1 MGLSLPGCTRCC
13 PLSGCARCCSLPGST
28 RCISK
33 KGVVNIT
40 GRLGRMAS
48 NRQVGMDANIYNNK
62 SSKQKKKGKPPPPP
76 GSESDQSIDTNS
88 LSAESQDP
96 GRSPNSSHKT
106 RSKKGEW
113 EILEGLKEGQRFDL
127 VPRKFEGFLLKRRKW
142 PLKGWHKRYFVLDK
156 SILTY
161 AKSVAD
167 LVRGKILG
175 RMDIGMSVIST
186 KARRR
191 RIDIDADTLIFHL
204 KCKSREV
211 YLQWVEQLKQHRL
224 HKQHQI
230 LYSKDQAKLTSPTSP
245 SDESPTDPLVPGGRS
260 SLPGSLPG
268 SHPGTIGREG
278 KSNTGTTLTGAAAG
292 AGTLRSW
299 LMDSSG
305 LDQLTKE
312 ITTTQHH
319 VQQLARLLDSIEHQ
333 DDISHGEPTTPS
345 TKSRRKFRLRKH
357 KSNKSTSGEITIST
371 SSGKV
376 APDQVDATV
385 PSLQVDGNLCELRP
399 LSSSNPTLA
408 LHSAC
413 WHPSASRPHS
423 YSDASTAV
431 VGGAQPP
438 NTPSPTSQTHHQ
450 AAIPPT
456 ITLSMES
463 TSREDFTILAKEVVS
478 QVGQV
483 LRGIQTERE
492 KLRQALESETNLLAS
507 HNTTTIIA
515 ALRNSLNQALQQN
528 AELRGRL
535 ARIHADSDL
544 SDISVPPSMSELLH
558 KSLHT
563 SLSYESS
570 SCFSAS
576 EYFDAADAFSD
587 AGATDTS
594 SEASSDNSSFTSEA
608 SDAGTDAHPSAAEIE
623 EDGKCFTGRRTRL
636 PAPKPL
642 TEDFSV
648 WNFLYKN
655 IGKDLSKVC
664 MPVTLNEPLNML
676 QRMCEE
682 LEYSELLDKAAGL
695 EDAGDRMVQVATFAV
710 SAYASSIYRA
720 AHKPFNPLLG
730 ETYECIREDKG
741 FRFVAEQVSHHPPVS
756 ACYAKSHNFTFW
768 QDIRIKTKFWGR
780 SLEFQPT
787 GKVHLILGE
796 WIDSGTE
803 DHYEWNKVTT
813 CVHNLFGGG
822 QRWVDQYGEMIIKNT
837 TNGLVCKL
845 SFVRASSW
853 SAKRHEVF
861 GTVTD
866 ADGQVI
872 HNLFGKWTEA
882 LYCGHAPSARVVWRP
897 GSMPEDFHLYYGFTR
912 FAMELNELDDDQ
924 SKYLPPTDTR
934 FRPDQ
939 RLLEEGNMS
948 AAEVMKTQLEQQQ
961 RERRKSREETGVE
974 HLPMWFRRE
983 MDRSKEESWVFTGE
997 YWNKRK
1003 EPGFV
1008 NMTFEKLW

>member
-1 MGLSLPGCTRCC
+1 
-13 PLSGCARCCSLPGST
+13 
-28 RCISK
+28 
-33 KGVVNIT
+33 
-40 GRLGRMAS
+40 
-48 NRQVGMDANIYNNK
+48 MDATTNNHK
-62 SSKQKKKGKPPPPP
+62 MPKQKKKGKPPPPP

-88 LSAESQDP
+88 LSAESQEA
-96 GRSPNSSHKT
+96 GRSPSSSHKIT
-106 RSKKGEW
+106 SKKGEW

-127 VPRKFEGFLLKRRKW
+127 IPRKFEGFLLKRRKW
-142 PLKGWHKRYFVLDK
+142 PLKGWHKRYFVLDQ
-156 SILTY
+156 SVLTY
-161 AKSVAD
+161 AKSIGD
-167 LVRGKILG
+167 LMRGKILG

-230 LYSKDQAKLTSPTSP
+230 LYSKDQNKLTSPTSP
-245 SDESPTDPLVPGGRS
+245 SDDSPTDSLVPGGRA
-260 SLPGSLPG
+260 SLPGSLPS
-268 SHPGTIGREG
+268 SHPGTIGRET
-278 KSNTGTTLTGAAAG
+278 KTNTATSLTGAAAAG

-299 LMDSSG
+299 LLDNSG
-305 LDQLTKE
+305 LDHLTKE

-333 DDISHGEPTTPS
+333 DDISHGEPATPS
-345 TKSRRKFRLRKH
+345 TKSRKKFRLRKH
-357 KSNKSTSGEITIST
+357 KSSKSTSGELPL
-371 SSGKV
+371 SGSPGKGG
-376 APDQVDATV
+376 PDQVDATV
-385 PSLQVDGNLCELRP
+385 PSLADGNLCELRP

-408 LHSAC
+408 MHNAGWHS
-413 WHPSASRPHS
+413 SVSRPHS

-431 VGGAQPP
+431 AGGVQPP
-438 NTPSPTSQTHHQ
+438 NTPSPTSQSHHP
-450 AAIPPT
+450 APIPPT

-478 QVGQV
+478 QIGQV
-483 LRGIQTERE
+483 LRGLQTERE
-492 KLRQALESETNLLAS
+492 KLRQALESESNLLAS
-507 HNTTTIIA
+507 HNTTAIIA

-544 SDISVPPSMSELLH
+544 SEISVPPSMSELLH

-587 AGATDTS
+587 AGGTDTS

-655 IGKDLSKVC
+655 IGKDLSKVS
-664 MPVTLNEPLNML
+664 MPVTLNEPLNLL

-695 EDAGDRMVQVATFAV
+695 EDAGERIVLVASFAV

-730 ETYECIREDKG
+730 ETYESIREDKG

-768 QDIRIKTKFWGR
+768 QDVRIKTKFWGR

-787 GKVHLILGE
+787 GKVHLTLRE
-796 WIDSGTE
+796 VEDSAVE

-822 QRWVDQYGEMIIKNT
+822 QRWVDQYGEMIIKNV
-837 TNGLVCKL
+837 NKGLTCKL

-853 SAKRHEVF
+853 SSKRHEVF

-866 ADGQVI
+866 STGHVL

-912 FAMELNELDDDQ
+912 FAMELNELDEDQ
-924 SKYLPPTDTR
+924 AKYLPSTDTR

-939 RLLEEGNMS
+939 RYLEEGNMS
-948 AAEVMKTQLEQQQ
+948 AAELLKTQLEQQQ
-961 RERRKSREETGVE
+961 RERRKQREETGVE
-974 HLPMWFRRE
+974 YVPMWFRRE
-983 MDRSKEESWVFTGE
+983 HSSSDESWVFTGE

-1003 EPGFV
+1003 DPGFV
-1008 NMTFEKLW
+1008 NMTFDKLW

>member
-1 MGLSLPGCTRCC
+1 
-13 PLSGCARCCSLPGST
+13 
-28 RCISK
+28 
-33 KGVVNIT
+33 
-40 GRLGRMAS
+40 
-48 NRQVGMDANIYNNK
+48 MDATTNNHK
-62 SSKQKKKGKPPPPP
+62 MPKQKKKGKPPPPP
-76 GSESDQSIDTNS
+76 GSESDQSLDTNS
-88 LSAESQDP
+88 LSAESQEA
-96 GRSPNSSHKT
+96 GRSPSSSHKIT
-106 RSKKGEW
+106 SKKGEW
-113 EILEGLKEGQRFDL
+113 EILEGLKQGQRFDL
-127 VPRKFEGFLLKRRKW
+127 GTRKFEGFLLKRRKW
-142 PLKGWHKRYFVLDK
+142 PLKGWHKRYFILDQ
-156 SILTY
+156 SVLTY
-161 AKSVAD
+161 AKTIAD
-167 LVRGKILG
+167 LMRGKILG

-186 KARRR
+186 KVRRR

-230 LYSKDQAKLTSPTSP
+230 LYSKDQNKLTSPTSP
-245 SDESPTDPLVPGGRS
+245 SDDSPTADSLVPGGRA

-268 SHPGTIGREG
+268 SHPGTIGRET
-278 KSNTGTTLTGAAAG
+278 KTNTVTSLTGAAAAG

-305 LDQLTKE
+305 LDHLSKE
-312 ITTTQHH
+312 ITATHHH

-333 DDISHGEPTTPS
+333 DDISHGEPQTPS

-357 KSNKSTSGEITIST
+357 KSNKSTSGELPLSAGP
-371 SSGKV
+371 GKGGS
-376 APDQVDATV
+376 DQVDSAA
-385 PSLQVDGNLCELRP
+385 PSLADGNLCELRP

-408 LHSAC
+408 MHNAGWQTSV
-413 WHPSASRPHS
+413 SRPHS
-423 YSDASTAV
+423 YSDASTAIA
-431 VGGAQPP
+431 GGVQPP
-438 NTPSPTSQTHHQ
+438 NTPSPTTQPHHP
-450 AAIPPT
+450 APIPPT

-483 LRGIQTERE
+483 LRGLSGERE
-492 KLRQALESETNLLAS
+492 KLRQALESESNLLAS
-507 HNTTTIIA
+507 HNTTAIIA

-544 SDISVPPSMSELLH
+544 SEISVPPSMSELLH

-587 AGATDTS
+587 AGGTDTS

-642 TEDFSV
+642 TEDFSM

-655 IGKDLSKVC
+655 IGKDLSKVS
-664 MPVTLNEPLNML
+664 MPVNLNEPLNLL

-682 LEYSELLDKAAGL
+682 LEYSELLDKASGL
-695 EDAGDRMVQVATFAV
+695 EDASERIVLVASFAV

-730 ETYECIREDKG
+730 ETYESIREDKG
-741 FRFVAEQVSHHPPVS
+741 FRFVAEQV
-756 ACYAKSHNFTFW
+756 
-768 QDIRIKTKFWGR
+768 
-780 SLEFQPT
+780 
-787 GKVHLILGE
+787 HLILRE
-796 WIDSGTE
+796 ADDSATE

-822 QRWVDQYGEMIIKNT
+822 QRWVDQYGEMIIKNA
-837 TNGLVCKL
+837 NKGLTCKL

-866 ADGQVI
+866 SSGHVL

-882 LYCGHAPSARVVWRP
+882 LYCGHAPSAKVVWRP

-912 FAMELNELDDDQ
+912 LAMELNELDEDQ
-924 SKYLPPTDTR
+924 AKYLPPTDTR

-939 RLLEEGNMS
+939 RYLEEGNMS
-948 AAEVMKTQLEQQQ
+948 GAELLKTQLEQQQ
-961 RERRKSREETGVE
+961 RERRKQREETGVE
-974 HLPMWFRRE
+974 YVPMWFRKE
-983 MDRSKEESWVFTGE
+983 KISSEESWVFTGE

-1003 EPGFV
+1003 DPGFV
-1008 NMTFEKLW
+1008 NMTFDKLW

>member
-1 MGLSLPGCTRCC
+1 MS
-13 PLSGCARCCSLPGST
+13 S
-28 RCISK
+28 ISSSMNSKVGK
-33 KGVVNIT
+33 KKKT
-40 GRLGRMAS
+40 
-48 NRQVGMDANIYNNK
+48 K
-62 SSKQKKKGKPPPPP
+62 SSAPP

-88 LSAESQDP
+88 LSAESQEA
-96 GRSPNSSHKT
+96 GRSPSSAHKST
-106 RSKKGEW
+106 RKKGEW

-142 PLKGWHKRYFVLDK
+142 PLKGWHKRYFILEK
-156 SILTY
+156 STLTY

-167 LVRGKILG
+167 IARGRILG
-175 RMDIGMSVIST
+175 KMDIGMSVIST
-186 KARRR
+186 KTRRR

-230 LYSKDQAKLTSPTSP
+230 LYSKDQQKLASPASP
-245 SDESPTDPLVPGGRS
+245 SDDSPTDPLISSGRT

-268 SHPGTIGREG
+268 SHHNTMNREG
-278 KSNTGTTLTGAAAG
+278 KSNTSTTLTGAAAG
-292 AGTLRSW
+292 AGTLRAW
-299 LMDSSG
+299 LLDSSG
-305 LDQLTKE
+305 LDILTKD
-312 ITTTQHH
+312 INTTQQH
-319 VQQLARLLDSIEHQ
+319 VQQLSYLLNNIEHQ
-333 DDISHGEPTTPS
+333 DDLSHGEPTTPS

-357 KSNKSTSGEITIST
+357 KSNKSTGGEITINISP
-371 SSGKV
+371 GKG
-376 APDQVDATV
+376 ATDQVDAV
-385 PSLQVDGNLCELRP
+385 MPSLQVDGNLCELRP

-408 LHSAC
+408 LHNAHGHQC
-413 WHPSASRPHS
+413 TSRPHS
-423 YSDASTAV
+423 YSDNASAV
-431 VGGAQPP
+431 AASNQPP
-438 NTPSPTSQTHHQ
+438 NTPSPTSQSSFSN
-450 AAIPPT
+450 PPQ

-463 TSREDFTILAKEVVS
+463 SSREDFTVLAKEVVS
-478 QVGQV
+478 QICQV
-483 LRGIQTERE
+483 LRGIQSERE
-492 KLRQALESETNLLAS
+492 KLRQALESESNFLSS
-507 HNTTTIIA
+507 HNTTAIIA

-544 SDISVPPSMSELLH
+544 SDISVPPSMSEMLH

-587 AGATDTS
+587 AGGTDTS

-608 SDAGTDAHPSAAEIE
+608 SEAGTDAHPSAAEIE

-636 PAPKPL
+636 PAPRPL

-695 EDAGDRMVQVATFAV
+695 EDDGDRMVSVAAFAV
-710 SAYASSIYRA
+710 SSYASSIYRA

-730 ETYECIREDKG
+730 ETFECIREDKG

-756 ACYAKSHNFTFW
+756 ACYAKSCNFTFW
-768 QDIRIKTKFWGR
+768 QDIRIKMKFWGR
-780 SLEFQPT
+780 SLEFQPS
-787 GKVHLILGE
+787 GKVHLILRE
-796 WIDSGTE
+796 KNDSEKE

-822 QRWVDQYGEMIIKNT
+822 QRWVDQYGEMIIRNPNK
-837 TNGLVCKL
+837 GLTCKL

-853 SAKRHEVF
+853 SSKRHEVF
-861 GTVTD
+861 GVVTD
-866 ADGQVI
+866 ASGTVL

-897 GSMPEDFHLYYGFTR
+897 GSMPEDYHLYYGFTR
-912 FAMELNELDDDQ
+912 FAIELNEQDEDQ

-939 RLLEEGNMS
+939 RLLEEGNING
-948 AAEVMKTQLEQQQ
+948 AETMKTQLEQQQ
-961 RERRKSREETGVE
+961 RERRKHREETGIE
-974 HLPMWFRRE
+974 HVPMWFRRD
-983 MDRSKEESWVFTGE
+983 MNSKEESWVFTGE
-997 YWNKRK
+997 YWIKRK
-1003 EPGFV
+1003 DPGFV
-1008 NMTFEKLW
+1008 NMTFERLW

>member
-1 MGLSLPGCTRCC
+1 MS
-13 PLSGCARCCSLPGST
+13 SIASSMN
-28 RCISK
+28 SK
-33 KGVVNIT
+33 GGKKKK
-40 GRLGRMAS
+40 S
-48 NRQVGMDANIYNNK
+48 K
-62 SSKQKKKGKPPPPP
+62 SSAPP
-76 GSESDQSIDTNS
+76 GSESDQSVDTNS
-88 LSAESQDP
+88 LSAESQEA
-96 GRSPNSSHKT
+96 GRSPSSAHKST
-106 RSKKGEW
+106 RKKGEW

-142 PLKGWHKRYFVLDK
+142 PLKGWHKRYFVLEK
-156 SILTY
+156 STLTY
-161 AKSVAD
+161 AKSIAD
-167 LVRGKILG
+167 LARGRILG
-175 RMDIGMSVIST
+175 KMDIGMSVIST

-230 LYSKDQAKLTSPTSP
+230 LYSKDQQKLASPASP
-245 SDESPTDPLVPGGRS
+245 SDDSPT
-260 SLPGSLPG
+260 
-268 SHPGTIGREG
+268 
-278 KSNTGTTLTGAAAG
+278 G
-292 AGTLRSW
+292 AGTLRAW
-299 LMDSSG
+299 LVDSSG
-305 LDQLTKE
+305 LEILTKD
-312 ITTTQHH
+312 INTTQQH
-319 VQQLARLLDSIEHQ
+319 VQQLSHLLNNIEHQ
-333 DDISHGEPTTPS
+333 DDLSHGEPTTPS

-357 KSNKSTSGEITIST
+357 KSNKSTGGEIIINT
-371 SSGKV
+371 SPGKG
-376 APDQVDATV
+376 ATDQVDAV
-385 PSLQVDGNLCELRP
+385 MPSLQVDGNLCELRP

-408 LHSAC
+408 LHNA
-413 WHPSASRPHS
+413 HGNQYVRPHS
-423 YSDASTAV
+423 YSDNASAV
-431 VGGAQPP
+431 VASNQPP
-438 NTPSPTSQTHHQ
+438 NTPSPTSQTSFSN
-450 AAIPPT
+450 PPQ

-463 TSREDFTILAKEVVS
+463 SSREDFTVLAKEVVS
-478 QVGQV
+478 QICQV
-483 LRGIQTERE
+483 LRGIQSERE
-492 KLRQALESETNLLAS
+492 KLRQALESESNVLSS
-507 HNTTTIIA
+507 HNTTSIIA

-544 SDISVPPSMSELLH
+544 TDISVPPSMSEMLH

-587 AGATDTS
+587 AGGTDTS

-636 PAPKPL
+636 PAPRPI

-695 EDAGDRMVQVATFAV
+695 ENDGDRMVLVAAFAV

-730 ETYECIREDKG
+730 ETFECIREDKG

-756 ACYAKSHNFTFW
+756 ACYAKSCNFTFW
-768 QDIRIKTKFWGR
+768 QDIRIKMKFWGR
-780 SLEFQPT
+780 SLEFQPS
-787 GKVHLILGE
+787 GKVHLILRE
-796 WIDSGTE
+796 QNDSGKE

-822 QRWVDQYGEMIIKNT
+822 QRWVDQYGEMIIRNPNK
-837 TNGLVCKL
+837 GLTCKL

-853 SAKRHEVF
+853 SSKRHEVF
-861 GTVTD
+861 GMVTD
-866 ADGQVI
+866 ASGTVL

-897 GSMPEDFHLYYGFTR
+897 GSMPEDYHLYYGFTR
-912 FAMELNELDDDQ
+912 FAIELNELDEDQ

-939 RLLEEGNMS
+939 KLLEEGNING
-948 AAEVMKTQLEQQQ
+948 AETMKTQLEQQQ
-961 RERRKSREETGVE
+961 RERRKHREETGVE
-974 HLPMWFRRE
+974 HVPMWFRRD
-983 MDRSKEESWVFTGE
+983 MNSKEESWVFTGE
-997 YWNKRK
+997 YWIKRK
-1003 EPGFV
+1003 DPGFV

>member
-1 MGLSLPGCTRCC
+1 
-13 PLSGCARCCSLPGST
+13 
-28 RCISK
+28 
-33 KGVVNIT
+33 
-40 GRLGRMAS
+40 
-48 NRQVGMDANIYNNK
+48 MDTTANNHK
-62 SSKQKKKGKPPPPP
+62 MSKQKKKGKPPPPP
-76 GSESDQSIDTNS
+76 GSESDQSVDTNS
-88 LSAESQDP
+88 LSAESQEA
-96 GRSPNSSHKT
+96 GRSPSSTHKIT
-106 RSKKGEW
+106 SKKGEW
-113 EILEGLKEGQRFDL
+113 EILEGLKEGQRFDF

-142 PLKGWHKRYFVLDK
+142 PLKGWHKRYFVLDR
-156 SILTY
+156 SVLTY
-161 AKSVAD
+161 AKSVGD
-167 LVRGKILG
+167 LMRGKILG

-230 LYSKDQAKLTSPTSP
+230 LYSKDQNKLTSPTSP
-245 SDESPTDPLVPGGRS
+245 SDDSPTAESLVPGGRT

-268 SHPGTIGREG
+268 SHHGTMGRETKTG
-278 KSNTGTTLTGAAAG
+278 TGTTLTGAAADADPIQSPCSPLYGVCLSCWGGFHPHNSMQQG

-299 LMDSSG
+299 LMDNSG
-305 LDQLTKE
+305 LEQLGKE
-312 ITTTQHH
+312 ITTTHHH

-333 DDISHGEPTTPS
+333 DDVSHGEPATPS

-357 KSNKSTSGEITIST
+357 KSSKSTSGELPLSA
-371 SSGKV
+371 SPGKGG
-376 APDQVDATV
+376 PDQVDAAV

-408 LHSAC
+408 MHNAGWHS
-413 WHPSASRPHS
+413 SVSRPHS
-423 YSDASTAV
+423 YSDASTAA
-431 VGGAQPP
+431 GGSQPP
-438 NTPSPTSQTHHQ
+438 NTPSPTSQSHHP
-450 AAIPPT
+450 APIPPT

-463 TSREDFTILAKEVVS
+463 TSREDFTILAKEIVS
-478 QVGQV
+478 QIGQV
-483 LRGIQTERE
+483 LRGLQTERE
-492 KLRQALESETNLLAS
+492 KLRQALESESNLLAS
-507 HNTTTIIA
+507 HNTTAIIA
-515 ALRNSLNQALQQN
+515 ALRNNLNQSLQQN

-544 SDISVPPSMSELLH
+544 SEVSVPPSMSELLH

-608 SDAGTDAHPSAAEIE
+608 SDAGTDAHPSVADSEDVTAEIE

-655 IGKDLSKVC
+655 IGKDLSKVS
-664 MPVTLNEPLNML
+664 MPVTLNEPLNLL

-682 LEYSELLDKAAGL
+682 LEYSELLDKAAGMD
-695 EDAGDRMVQVATFAV
+695 DAGERMVLVASFAV

-730 ETYECIREDKG
+730 ESFECIREDKG

-768 QDIRIKTKFWGR
+768 QDVRIKTKFWGR

-787 GKVHLILGE
+787 GKVHLVLRE
-796 WIDSGTE
+796 DLESVME

-837 TNGLVCKL
+837 NKGLTCKM

-853 SAKRHEVF
+853 SSKRHEVF
-861 GTVTD
+861 GSVTD
-866 ADGQVI
+866 SSGQVL

-882 LYCGHAPSARVVWRP
+882 LYCGHAPSAKVVWRP
-897 GSMPEDFHLYYGFTR
+897 GSMPEDFHLYFGFTR
-912 FAMELNELDDDQ
+912 FAMELNELDEDQ
-924 SKYLPPTDTR
+924 AKYLPPTDTR

-939 RLLEEGNMS
+939 RYLEEGNMS
-948 AAEVMKTQLEQQQ
+948 AAELLKTQLEQQQ
-961 RERRKSREETGVE
+961 RERRKQREEKGEEYV
-974 HLPMWFRRE
+974 PMWFRRE
-983 MDRSKEESWVFTGE
+983 QIDNNEESWVFTGE

-1003 EPGFV
+1003 DPGFV
-1008 NMTFEKLW
+1008 NMTFDKLW

>member
-1 MGLSLPGCTRCC
+1 MS
-13 PLSGCARCCSLPGST
+13 
-28 RCISK
+28 
-33 KGVVNIT
+33 
-40 GRLGRMAS
+40 S
-48 NRQVGMDANIYNNK
+48 NRLVGMDTGAGYNHTK
-62 SSKQKKKGKPPPPP
+62 VAKQKKRGKPPPPP

-88 LSAESQDP
+88 LSADSQDA
-96 GRSPNSSHKT
+96 GRSPNSSQKIT
-106 RSKKGEW
+106 SKKGEW

-142 PLKGWHKRYFVLDK
+142 PLKGWHKRYFVLDR
-156 SILTY
+156 SQLTY
-161 AKSVAD
+161 AKSIGD
-167 LVRGKILG
+167 LARGKLLG
-175 RMDIGMSVIST
+175 RMDIGMSVVST

-230 LYSKDQAKLTSPTSP
+230 LYNKDPAKLTSPTSP
-245 SDESPTDPLVPGGRS
+245 SDDSPTDPLVPGGRG
-260 SLPGSLPG
+260 SLGGSLPG
-268 SHPGTIGREG
+268 SHPGTMVREG
-278 KSNTGTTLTGAAAG
+278 KATPVATLTSAAAG

-299 LMDSSG
+299 LMDSAG
-305 LDQLTKE
+305 LEQLTRD

-319 VQQLARLLDSIEHQ
+319 LHQLTKLLYTIDNHDEC
-333 DDISHGEPTTPS
+333 SHGEPTTPS

-357 KSNKSTSGEITIST
+357 KANKSTSGELPIPASPGRAVT
-371 SSGKV
+371 V
-376 APDQVDATV
+376 DQVDAGL

-408 LHSAC
+408 M
-413 WHPSASRPHS
+413 PSSGWPQTSRPHS
-423 YSDASTAV
+423 YSEASSAI
-431 VGGAQPP
+431 VGGGSGGGSGQVP
-438 NTPSPTSQTHHQ
+438 NTPSPTAGSHVSHH
-450 AAIPPT
+450 AAPNPPT
-456 ITLSMES
+456 ITLSMEN

-478 QVGQV
+478 QIGQV
-483 LRGIQTERE
+483 LRGIQSERE
-492 KLRQALESETNLLAS
+492 KLRQALESESNLLAS
-507 HNTTTIIA
+507 HSTTTIIA

-544 SDISVPPSMSELLH
+544 SEISVPPSMSELLH

-576 EYFDAADAFSD
+576 EYFDAADALSD
-587 AGATDTS
+587 DEGGGSDTS

-695 EDAGDRMVQVATFAV
+695 VDPGERMVQVATFAV
-710 SAYASSIYRA
+710 SAYASSIHRA

-787 GKVHLILGE
+787 GKVHLMLREAPDG
-796 WIDSGTE
+796 GGNE

-822 QRWVDQYGEMIIKNT
+822 QRWVDQYGEMLIRNT
-837 TNGLVCKL
+837 SNGLTCKL

-853 SAKRHEVF
+853 SSKRHEVF
-861 GTVTD
+861 GTVW
-866 ADGQVI
+866 DGSGQEL
-872 HNLFGKWTEA
+872 HTLFGKWTEA
-882 LYCGHAPSARVVWRP
+882 VYCGHAPSAHVVWRP
-897 GSMPEDFHLYYGFTR
+897 GSMPEDYHLYFGFTR
-912 FAMELNELDDDQ
+912 FAMELNELDEDQ
-924 SKYLPPTDTR
+924 AKYIPPTDTR

-939 RLLEEGNMS
+939 RCLEEGNMS
-948 AAEVMKTQLEQQQ
+948 GAEVLKTQVEQLQ
-961 RERRKSREETGVE
+961 RERRKQREEAGEEYV
-974 HLPMWFRRE
+974 PMWFRRE
-983 MDRSKEESWVFTGE
+983 ANNSEESWVFTGE

-1003 EPGFV
+1003 DPGFI

>member
-1 MGLSLPGCTRCC
+1 M
-13 PLSGCARCCSLPGST
+13 SGHRGSILDSAT
-28 RCISK
+28 
-33 KGVVNIT
+33 
-40 GRLGRMAS
+40 A
-48 NRQVGMDANIYNNK
+48 NNK
-62 SSKQKKKGKPPPPP
+62 IKKKKGKPPAAP

-88 LSAESQDP
+88 LSAESQEA
-96 GRSPNSSHKT
+96 GRSPNSSHKPT
-106 RSKKGEW
+106 SKKGEW

-142 PLKGWHKRYFVLDK
+142 PLKGWHKRYFVLEK

-167 LVRGKILG
+167 LARGKILG
-175 RMDIGMSVIST
+175 KMDIGMSVIST

-230 LYSKDQAKLTSPTSP
+230 LYSKDQPKLASPASP
-245 SDESPTDPLVPGGRS
+245 SDESPTDPVLSSGRS

-268 SHPGTIGREG
+268 SHPNTLNRDG
-278 KSNTGTTLTGAAAG
+278 KTNTSTTLTGAAAG
-292 AGTLRSW
+292 AGTLRAW
-299 LMDSSG
+299 LVDSSG
-305 LDQLTKE
+305 LDILTKD
-312 ITTTQHH
+312 ITTTQQH
-319 VQQLARLLDSIEHQ
+319 VQQLAYLLNSIEHQ
-333 DDISHGEPTTPS
+333 DDVSHGEPTTPS

-357 KSNKSTSGEITIST
+357 KSNKSTGGDMPLSPSP
-371 SSGKV
+371 GKGG
-376 APDQVDATV
+376 PDQVDAV
-385 PSLQVDGNLCELRP
+385 MPSLQVDGNLCELRP

-408 LHSAC
+408 LHNTH
-413 WHPSASRPHS
+413 WHPSVSRPHS
-423 YSDASTAV
+423 YTDNASAIAA
-431 VGGAQPP
+431 GNQQP
-438 NTPSPTSQTHHQ
+438 NTPSPTSQSSLSN
-450 AAIPPT
+450 PPQ

-463 TSREDFTILAKEVVS
+463 TSREDFTVLAKEVVS
-478 QVGQV
+478 QIFQV
-483 LRGIQTERE
+483 LRGVQNERE
-492 KLRQALESETNLLAS
+492 KLRQALESESNFLSS
-507 HNTTTIIA
+507 HNTTAIIA
-515 ALRNSLNQALQQN
+515 SLRNSLNQALQQN

-544 SDISVPPSMSELLH
+544 SEISVPPSASELLH

-587 AGATDTS
+587 GGGTDTS

-623 EDGKCFTGRRTRL
+623 ENGKCFTGRRTRL
-636 PAPKPL
+636 PAPRPL
-642 TEDFSV
+642 TEDFSL

-695 EDAGDRMVQVATFAV
+695 EDAGDRMVLVAAFAV
-710 SAYASSIYRA
+710 SAYSSSIYRA

-741 FRFVAEQVSHHPPVS
+741 FMFVAEQVSHHPPVS
-756 ACYAKSHNFTFW
+756 ACFAKSSNFTFW
-768 QDIRIKTKFWGR
+768 QDARIKMKFWGR
-780 SLEFQPT
+780 SLEFQPA
-787 GKVHLILGE
+787 GMVHLALRE
-796 WIDSGTE
+796 VDDSGKE

-822 QRWVDQYGEMIIKNT
+822 QRWVDQYGEMIIRNPIK
-837 TNGLVCKL
+837 GLTCKL
-845 SFVRASSW
+845 SFVR
-853 SAKRHEVF
+853 
-861 GTVTD
+861 
-866 ADGQVI
+866 
-872 HNLFGKWTEA
+872 
-882 LYCGHAPSARVVWRP
+882 
-897 GSMPEDFHLYYGFTR
+897 
-912 FAMELNELDDDQ
+912 
-924 SKYLPPTDTR
+924 
-934 FRPDQ
+934 
-939 RLLEEGNMS
+939 
-948 AAEVMKTQLEQQQ
+948 
-961 RERRKSREETGVE
+961 
-974 HLPMWFRRE
+974 
-983 MDRSKEESWVFTGE
+983 
-997 YWNKRK
+997 
-1003 EPGFV
+1003 
-1008 NMTFEKLW
+1008 

>member
-1 MGLSLPGCTRCC
+1 M
-13 PLSGCARCCSLPGST
+13 SGIRHSAVESASFNH
-28 RCISK
+28 
-33 KGVVNIT
+33 KGN
-40 GRLGRMAS
+40 
-48 NRQVGMDANIYNNK
+48 
-62 SSKQKKKGKPPPPP
+62 KQKKKGKPPPPP
-76 GSESDQSIDTNS
+76 GSESDQSIETNS
-88 LSAESQDP
+88 LSADSQEA
-96 GRSPNSSHKT
+96 GRSPNSSHKST
-106 RSKKGEW
+106 SKKGEW

-142 PLKGWHKRYFVLDK
+142 PLKGWHKRYFVLEK
-156 SILTY
+156 STLIY
-161 AKSVAD
+161 SKSVAD
-167 LVRGKILG
+167 LARGKVLG
-175 RMDIGMSVIST
+175 KMDIGMSVIST

-230 LYSKDQAKLTSPTSP
+230 LYSKDQVKLTSPTSP
-245 SDESPTDPLVPGGRS
+245 SDDSPTDPLVPGGRT

-268 SHPGTIGREG
+268 SHPGTMGREG

-299 LMDSSG
+299 LVDSSG
-305 LDQLTKE
+305 LDQLSKDM
-312 ITTTQHH
+312 TTTQHH
-319 VQQLARLLDSIEHQ
+319 VQQLVRLLDNIEHQ
-333 DDISHGEPTTPS
+333 DDMSHGEPATPS

-357 KSNKSTSGEITIST
+357 KSSKSTGGEITLNT
-371 SSGKV
+371 SPGKG
-376 APDQVDATV
+376 APDQVDAVMPSLVGFFGEVSHSLAVAKTTSLHARPTVATGRGVSFWYSIEV
-385 PSLQVDGNLCELRP
+385 PSLELRFVIAY
-399 LSSSNPTLA
+399 L
-408 LHSAC
+408 
-413 WHPSASRPHS
+413 
-423 YSDASTAV
+423 
-431 VGGAQPP
+431 
-438 NTPSPTSQTHHQ
+438 
-450 AAIPPT
+450 
-456 ITLSMES
+456 
-463 TSREDFTILAKEVVS
+463 
-478 QVGQV
+478 
-483 LRGIQTERE
+483 TERE
-492 KLRQALESETNLLAS
+492 KLRQALESESNLLAS
-507 HNTTTIIA
+507 HNTTAIIA

-544 SDISVPPSMSELLH
+544 SDISVPPSVSELLH

-587 AGATDTS
+587 AGGTDTS

-655 IGKDLSKVC
+655 IGKDLSKVS

-695 EDAGDRMVQVATFAV
+695 EDPGDRMVLVAAFAV

-730 ETYECIREDKG
+730 ETYESIREDKG

-756 ACYAKSHNFTFW
+756 ACYAKSYNFTFW
-768 QDIRIKTKFWGR
+768 QDVRIKTKFWGR

-787 GKVHLILGE
+787 GKVHLVLRELLDTG
-796 WIDSGTE
+796 SE

-822 QRWVDQYGEMIIKNT
+822 QRWVDQYGEMIIRNT
-837 TNGLVCKL
+837 TNGLMCKL

-853 SAKRHEVF
+853 SSKRHEVF

-866 ADGQVI
+866 SDGQVL

-897 GSMPEDFHLYYGFTR
+897 GSMPEDYHLYYGFTR
-912 FAMELNELDDDQ
+912 FAIELNELDEDQ
-924 SKYLPPTDTR
+924 AKYLPPTDTR

-939 RLLEEGNMS
+939 RLVEEGNMN
-948 AAEVMKTQLEQQQ
+948 AGETMKTQLEQQQ
-961 RERRKSREETGVE
+961 RERRKQREEAGDE
-974 HLPMWFRRE
+974 HVPMWFRRE
-983 MDRSKEESWVFTGE
+983 TTADGENWIFTGE

-1003 EPGFV
+1003 EPGFI

>member
-1 MGLSLPGCTRCC
+1 M
-13 PLSGCARCCSLPGST
+13 
-28 RCISK
+28 
-33 KGVVNIT
+33 
-40 GRLGRMAS
+40 
-48 NRQVGMDANIYNNK
+48 
-62 SSKQKKKGKPPPPP
+62 
-76 GSESDQSIDTNS
+76 
-88 LSAESQDP
+88 
-96 GRSPNSSHKT
+96 
-106 RSKKGEW
+106 

-142 PLKGWHKRYFVLDK
+142 PLKDGT
-156 SILTY
+156 SP
-161 AKSVAD
+161 
-167 LVRGKILG
+167 
-175 RMDIGMSVIST
+175 
-186 KARRR
+186 
-191 RIDIDADTLIFHL
+191 LIFHL

-230 LYSKDQAKLTSPTSP
+230 LYSKDQVKLTSPTSP
-245 SDESPTDPLVPGGRS
+245 SDDSPTDPLVPGGRT
-260 SLPGSLPG
+260 SLSGSLPG
-268 SHPGTIGREG
+268 SHPGTMGREG

-299 LMDSSG
+299 LVDSSG
-305 LDQLTKE
+305 LDQLTKDM
-312 ITTTQHH
+312 TTTQHH
-319 VQQLARLLDSIEHQ
+319 VQQLVRLLDNIEHQ
-333 DDISHGEPTTPS
+333 DDMSHGEPATPS

-357 KSNKSTSGEITIST
+357 KSSKSTGGEIAINT
-371 SSGKV
+371 SPGKGT
-376 APDQVDATV
+376 PDQVDAV
-385 PSLQVDGNLCELRP
+385 MPSLQVDGNLCELRP

-408 LHSAC
+408 LHNAH

-423 YSDASTAV
+423 YSDTSSAI
-431 VGGAQPP
+431 VGGVQLP
-438 NTPSPTSQTHHQ
+438 NTPSPTSQSHQ
-450 AAIPPT
+450 TAHPPA

-463 TSREDFTILAKEVVS
+463 STREDFTILAKEVVS
-478 QVGQV
+478 QLGQL

-492 KLRQALESETNLLAS
+492 KLRQALESESNLLAS
-507 HNTTTIIA
+507 HNTTAIIA

-544 SDISVPPSMSELLH
+544 SDISVPPSVSELLH

-587 AGATDTS
+587 VGGTDTS

-655 IGKDLSKVC
+655 IGKDLSKVS

-695 EDAGDRMVQVATFAV
+695 EDPGDRMVLVAAFAV
-710 SAYASSIYRA
+710 SAYSSSIYRA

-730 ETYECIREDKG
+730 ETYESIREDKG

-756 ACYAKSHNFTFW
+756 ACYAKSCNFTFW
-768 QDIRIKTKFWGR
+768 QDVRIKTKFWGR

-787 GKVHLILGE
+787 GKVHLVLREFLDTG
-796 WIDSGTE
+796 SE

-822 QRWVDQYGEMIIKNT
+822 QRWVDQYGEMIIRNT
-837 TNGLVCKL
+837 TNGLMCKL

-853 SAKRHEVF
+853 SSKRHEVF

-866 ADGQVI
+866 SGGQVL

-897 GSMPEDFHLYYGFTR
+897 GSMPEDYHLYYGFTR
-912 FAMELNELDDDQ
+912 FAIELNELDEDQ
-924 SKYLPPTDTR
+924 AKYLPPTDTR

-939 RLLEEGNMS
+939 RLVEEGNMN
-948 AAEVMKTQLEQQQ
+948 AGETMKTQLEQQQ
-961 RERRKSREETGVE
+961 RERRKQREEAGVE
-974 HLPMWFRRE
+974 HVPMWFRRE
-983 MDRSKEESWVFTGE
+983 TTAEGENWIFTGE

-1003 EPGFV
+1003 EPGFI

>member
-1 MGLSLPGCTRCC
+1 M
-13 PLSGCARCCSLPGST
+13 SGIRHSGVESASFNH
-28 RCISK
+28 
-33 KGVVNIT
+33 KGN
-40 GRLGRMAS
+40 
-48 NRQVGMDANIYNNK
+48 
-62 SSKQKKKGKPPPPP
+62 KQKKKGKPPPPP

-88 LSAESQDP
+88 LSADSQEA
-96 GRSPNSSHKT
+96 GRSPNSSHKST
-106 RSKKGEW
+106 SKKGEW

-142 PLKGWHKRYFVLDK
+142 PLKGWHKRYFVLEK
-156 SILTY
+156 STLIY
-161 AKSVAD
+161 SKSVAD
-167 LVRGKILG
+167 LARGKVLG
-175 RMDIGMSVIST
+175 KMDIGMSVIST

-230 LYSKDQAKLTSPTSP
+230 LYSKDQVKLTSPTSP
-245 SDESPTDPLVPGGRS
+245 SDDSPTDPLVPGGRT

-268 SHPGTIGREG
+268 SHPGTMGREG

-299 LMDSSG
+299 LVDSSG
-305 LDQLTKE
+305 LDQLTKDM
-312 ITTTQHH
+312 TTTQHH
-319 VQQLARLLDSIEHQ
+319 VQQLVRLLDNIEHQ
-333 DDISHGEPTTPS
+333 DDMSHGEPATPS

-357 KSNKSTSGEITIST
+357 KSSKSTGGEIAINT
-371 SSGKV
+371 SPGKG
-376 APDQVDATV
+376 APDQVDAV
-385 PSLQVDGNLCELRP
+385 MPSLQVDGNLCELRP

-408 LHSAC
+408 LHNAH

-423 YSDASTAV
+423 YSDTSSAI
-431 VGGAQPP
+431 VGGVQLP
-438 NTPSPTSQTHHQ
+438 NTPSPTSQPHQ
-450 AAIPPT
+450 TAHPPA

-463 TSREDFTILAKEVVS
+463 STREDFTILAKEVVS
-478 QVGQV
+478 QLGQL

-492 KLRQALESETNLLAS
+492 KLRQALESESNLLAS
-507 HNTTTIIA
+507 HNTTAIIA

-544 SDISVPPSMSELLH
+544 SDISVPPSVSELLH

-587 AGATDTS
+587 AGGTDTS

-655 IGKDLSKVC
+655 IGKDLSKVS

-695 EDAGDRMVQVATFAV
+695 EDPGDRMVLVAAFAV

-756 ACYAKSHNFTFW
+756 ACYAKSYNFIFW
-768 QDIRIKTKFWGR
+768 QDVRIKTKFWGR

-787 GKVHLILGE
+787 GKVHLALREFMDTG
-796 WIDSGTE
+796 SE

-822 QRWVDQYGEMIIKNT
+822 QRWVDQYGEMIIRNT
-837 TNGLVCKL
+837 TNGLMCKL

-853 SAKRHEVF
+853 SSKRHEVF

-866 ADGQVI
+866 SDGQVL

-897 GSMPEDFHLYYGFTR
+897 GSMPEDYHLYYGFTR
-912 FAMELNELDDDQ
+912 FAIELNELDEDQ
-924 SKYLPPTDTR
+924 AKYLPPTDTR

-939 RLLEEGNMS
+939 RLVEEGNMN
-948 AAEVMKTQLEQQQ
+948 AGEAMKTQLEQQQ
-961 RERRKSREETGVE
+961 RERRKQREETGVE
-974 HLPMWFRRE
+974 HVPMWFRRE
-983 MDRSKEESWVFTGE
+983 ATAEGENWIFTGE

-1003 EPGFV
+1003 EPGFI

>member
-1 MGLSLPGCTRCC
+1 M
-13 PLSGCARCCSLPGST
+13 SGIRHS
-28 RCISK
+28 
-33 KGVVNIT
+33 
-40 GRLGRMAS
+40 
-48 NRQVGMDANIYNNK
+48 GMDTASFNHK
-62 SSKQKKKGKPPPPP
+62 GSKQKKKGKPPPPP

-88 LSAESQDP
+88 LSADSQEA
-96 GRSPNSSHKT
+96 GRSPNSSHKST
-106 RSKKGEW
+106 SKKGEW

-142 PLKGWHKRYFVLDK
+142 PLKGWHKRYFVLEK
-156 SILTY
+156 STLIY
-161 AKSVAD
+161 SKSVAD
-167 LVRGKILG
+167 LARGKVLG
-175 RMDIGMSVIST
+175 KMDIGMSVIST

-230 LYSKDQAKLTSPTSP
+230 LYSKDQVKLTSPTSP
-245 SDESPTDPLVPGGRS
+245 SDDSPTDPLVPGGRT

-268 SHPGTIGREG
+268 SHPGTMGREG

-292 AGTLRSW
+292 GYSF
-299 LMDSSG
+299 
-305 LDQLTKE
+305 Q
-312 ITTTQHH
+312 
-319 VQQLARLLDSIEHQ
+319 
-333 DDISHGEPTTPS
+333 
-345 TKSRRKFRLRKH
+345 
-357 KSNKSTSGEITIST
+357 
-371 SSGKV
+371 
-376 APDQVDATV
+376 
-385 PSLQVDGNLCELRP
+385 QVDGNLCELRP

-408 LHSAC
+408 LHNAH

-423 YSDASTAV
+423 YSDTSSAI
-431 VGGAQPP
+431 VGGAQLP
-438 NTPSPTSQTHHQ
+438 NTPSPTSQPHQ
-450 AAIPPT
+450 TAHPPA

-463 TSREDFTILAKEVVS
+463 STREDFTILAKEVVS
-478 QVGQV
+478 QLGQL

-492 KLRQALESETNLLAS
+492 KLRQALESESNLLAS
-507 HNTTTIIA
+507 HNTTAIIA
-515 ALRNSLNQALQQN
+515 ALRNSLNQV
-528 AELRGRL
+528 
-535 ARIHADSDL
+535 IYTFSL
-544 SDISVPPSMSELLH
+544 SNKMPSYLYRFKGFMQILTCLTSCSPSMSELLH

-587 AGATDTS
+587 AGGTDTS

-655 IGKDLSKVC
+655 IGKDLSKVS
-664 MPVTLNEPLNML
+664 MPVTLNEPMNML

-695 EDAGDRMVQVATFAV
+695 EDPGDRMVLVAAFAV

-756 ACYAKSHNFTFW
+756 ACYAKSYNFTFW
-768 QDIRIKTKFWGR
+768 QDVRIKTKFWGR

-787 GKVHLILGE
+787 GKVHLVLREFLDTG
-796 WIDSGTE
+796 SE

-822 QRWVDQYGEMIIKNT
+822 QRWVDQYGEMIIRNT
-837 TNGLVCKL
+837 TNGLMCKL

-853 SAKRHEVF
+853 SSKRHEVF

-866 ADGQVI
+866 SDGQVL

-897 GSMPEDFHLYYGFTR
+897 GSMPEDYHLYYGFTR
-912 FAMELNELDDDQ
+912 FAIELNELDEDQ
-924 SKYLPPTDTR
+924 AKYLPPTDTR

-939 RLLEEGNMS
+939 RLVEEGNMNGG
-948 AAEVMKTQLEQQQ
+948 ETMKTQLEQQQ
-961 RERRKSREETGVE
+961 RERRKQREEAGVE
-974 HLPMWFRRE
+974 HVPMWFRRE
-983 MDRSKEESWVFTGE
+983 TTADGENWIFTGE

-1003 EPGFV
+1003 EPGFI

>member
-1 MGLSLPGCTRCC
+1 MS
-13 PLSGCARCCSLPGST
+13 ST
-28 RCISK
+28 RYT
-33 KGVVNIT
+33 GVDPT
-40 GRLGRMAS
+40 S
-48 NRQVGMDANIYNNK
+48 YNNK
-62 SSKQKKKGKPPPPP
+62 LSKHKKKGKPPPPP

-88 LSAESQDP
+88 LSAESQDA

-127 VPRKFEGFLLKRRKW
+127 VPQKFEGFLLKRRKW

-204 KCKSREV
+204 KCKSREL

-230 LYSKDQAKLTSPTSP
+230 LYSKDPAKLTSPTSP
-245 SDESPTDPLVPGGRS
+245 SDDSPTDSLVPGGRS

-268 SHPGTIGREG
+268 SHPGTIGRES

-305 LDQLTKE
+305 LDHLTKE
-312 ITTTQHH
+312 ISSVQHH

-357 KSNKSTSGEITIST
+357 KSNKSVSGEIAITT
-371 SSGKV
+371 SPGKG
-376 APDQVDATV
+376 APDQVDAMV

-408 LHSAC
+408 LHNAG
-413 WHPSASRPHS
+413 WHPSVSRPHS
-423 YSDASTAV
+423 YSDASSAI
-431 VGGAQPP
+431 VGSVQPP
-438 NTPSPTSQTHHQ
+438 NTPSPTSQSHHP
-450 AAIPPT
+450 APNPPT

-463 TSREDFTILAKEVVS
+463 SSREDFTILAKEVVS

-483 LRGIQTERE
+483 IRGIQTERE
-492 KLRQALESETNLLAS
+492 KLRQALESESNLLAS
-507 HNTTTIIA
+507 HNTTAIIA

-544 SDISVPPSMSELLH
+544 SEISVPPSMSELLH

-587 AGATDTS
+587 AGGTDTS

-695 EDAGDRMVQVATFAV
+695 EDAGNRMVLVATFAV

-756 ACYAKSHNFTFW
+756 ACYAKSYNFTFW
-768 QDIRIKTKFWGR
+768 QDMRIKTKFWGR

-787 GKVHLILGE
+787 GKVHLVLRE
-796 WIDSGTE
+796 QEDSGTE

-837 TNGLVCKL
+837 TNSLICKL

-853 SAKRHEVF
+853 SSKRHEVF

-882 LYCGHAPSARVVWRP
+882 IYCGHAPSARVVWRP

-912 FAMELNELDDDQ
+912 FAMELNELDEDQ

-948 AAEVMKTQLEQQQ
+948 GAETMKTQLEQLQ
-961 RERRKSREETGVE
+961 RERRKNREETGVE
-974 HLPMWFRRE
+974 HIPMWFRRE
-983 MDRSKEESWVFTGE
+983 VDGGKEESWVFTGE

-1003 EPGFV
+1003 DPGFV
-1008 NMTFEKLW
+1008 NMTFDKLW